1 MKDLLKNLESKKYV
15 GVAELSAQV
24 AAILENS
31 NTYQEKGTVT
41 ELPDERTIRYYI
53 TENLIPPS
61 KEKQGTASVFGYE
74 HLLALLAIKKLQA
87 QNLPIKKIREILV
100 GKTISELERLLGINS
115 QESPSKNEAQQY
127 LETLLFSKPRETN
140 EIPQQPL
147 FSRANPSISPDK
159 EPKPR
164 TVQSWKR
171 FEIQEGLELHI
182 EKNFKVPSDSRELRT
197 LIEVIEEIIQSLSK

>member
-1 MKDLLKNLESKKYV
+1 MKDLPNNLEGKKYV
-15 GVAELSAQV
+15 GVAELGAQV

-61 KEKQGTASVFGYE
+61 TEKQGTASVFGYE

-100 GKTISELERLLGINS
+100 GKTITELEKLLGIETEKISTKNDA
-115 QESPSKNEAQQY
+115 QEY
-127 LETLLFSKPRETN
+127 LETLLLRQRSEPN
-140 EIPQQPL
+140 EIQSSLPPR
-147 FSRANPSISPDK
+147 SSSIGAYRQK
-159 EPKPR
+159 MKPK
-164 TVQSWKR
+164 VAQSWER
-171 FEIQEGLELHI
+171 FEIEQGLELHV
-182 EKNFKVPSDSRELRT
+182 EKNFKLSSDSRRRRT
-197 LIEVIEEIIQSLSK
+197 LIKVIEEIIQSLSK